1 MYRSLRNLAFAIAIL
16 TAPALAD
23 EWPES
28 LKKALAKQSNQATY
42 SYMLRV
48 ESSGE
53 TAGVSFEALI
63 DPSRPPDERIEIL
76 SLRPGSESGNDVE
89 LQQEIDENVPEE
101 IWCSAVADAMPRNV
115 VVVEESADILVVRFR
130 PKFGKEDIPKGFR
143 KLFRKLE
150 GQIVVDK
157 NTMTVRSYRLHN
169 RKHVRVMFVAKIRRF
184 LVEMECELA
193 PNGGSYVSKQTWTL
207 EIGALGQRFG
217 STTTTLISNL
227 TPVQMSDATSE
238 RTR

>member
-1 MYRSLRNLAFAIAIL
+1 MYRYLCNLALAIAIL
-16 TAPALAD
+16 TAPAMAD

-42 SYMLRV
+42 SYKLRV
-48 ESSGE
+48 ESSGDID
-53 TAGVSFEALI
+53 GVSFEATV

-76 SLRPGSESGNDVE
+76 SLRPGSESGDDVE
-89 LQQEIDENVPEE
+89 LRQAIDDHVPEA
-101 IWCSAVADAMPRNV
+101 IWCSAVADAMPKNV

-130 PKFGKEDIPKGFR
+130 PKFGKDDIPKGSR
-143 KLFRKLE
+143 KLFKKLE
-150 GQIVVDK
+150 GQIVIDK

-193 PNGGSYVSKQTWTL
+193 PNGDSYASKQTWTL
-207 EIGALGQRFG
+207 EIGALGQRFV
-217 STTTTLISNL
+217 STATTFISNL
-227 TPVQMSDATSE
+227 TPVQMSDVTSE
-238 RTR
+238 RYR